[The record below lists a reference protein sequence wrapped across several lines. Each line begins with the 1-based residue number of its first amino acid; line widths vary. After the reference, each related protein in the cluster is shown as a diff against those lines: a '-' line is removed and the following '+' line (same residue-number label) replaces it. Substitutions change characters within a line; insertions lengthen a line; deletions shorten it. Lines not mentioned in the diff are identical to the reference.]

1 MSQQTGARGQ
11 LETLLVRRTP
21 LRVYNPRTR
30 PYTHREAY
38 NGLSIQ
44 PRSRYASIM
53 RDLLSAAIN
62 LSRVSSSPRINYART
77 IG

>member
-30 PYTHREAY
+30 PYTLEGDTHREAY
-38 NGLSIQ
+38 NGLDTTKIEI
-44 PRSRYASIM
+44 RKY
-53 RDLLSAAIN
+53 
-62 LSRVSSSPRINYART
+62 YARFARPR
-77 IG
+77 

>member
-30 PYTHREAY
+30 PYTHRGYTSRGTRY
-38 NGLSIQ
+38 NQDRDTQVLCAICSR
-44 PRSRYASIM
+44 PR
-53 RDLLSAAIN
+53 
-62 LSRVSSSPRINYART
+62 
-77 IG
+77 